1 MTDEMGEQGAA
12 KDAGQQQGD
21 ERSKTVARPCINE
34 EGALT
39 RREIIKLT
47 AGAVVISPLV
57 GLITTSAAESA
68 SAAARDISAQ
78 TDKAPLFFSRE
89 EFALVDELTEMIIPT
104 DDHSPGA
111 RAAGVAAYIDA
122 RLAESFGEEPKQ
134 LWRDGLKLI
143 DSLSQQMHG
152 RAFLQAAPEQRLG
165 LLVRISEN
173 EANPKKPEEVFFKE
187 LKARTARAYYSSKIG
202 IHTEMEYKG
211 NTNLKEFV
219 GYDAN

>member
-1 MTDEMGEQGAA
+1 MADEKREPDAA
-12 KDAGQQQGD
+12 KDGGQQSRG
-21 ERSKTVARPCINE
+21 ERSKTVALTGLHEE
-34 EGALT
+34 EGLT
-39 RREIIKLT
+39 RREIIKLA

-57 GLITTSAAESA
+57 GLITTHAADNTTAALVSQGQSA
-68 SAAARDISAQ
+68 R
-78 TDKAPLFFSRE
+78 APQFFSRE

-122 RLAESFGEEPKQ
+122 RLAESFEGEPKQ

-143 DSLSQQMHG
+143 DSLSRQMHG
-152 RAFLQAAPEQRLG
+152 RAFLQAEPKQRIE
-165 LLVRISEN
+165 LLTRISEN
-173 EANPKKPEEVFFKE
+173 EASPKKPEEIFFSE

-211 NTNLKEFV
+211 NINLKEFV
-219 GYDAN
+219 GYDAK